1 MRSGMLDLF
10 TSRRTMHDKCNYW
23 RRESNEDINA
33 LIHEINEP
41 SGFFYAK
48 QITSIQDMP
57 QVLAGVF
64 LFDSETVTI
73 QSNDELDK
81 LKRDDI
87 IQFRGEIWRLEQIQA
102 TPIRINN
109 QYNYDVQM
117 TYFLRLKR

>member
-117 TYFLRLKR
+117 TYFLWLKR

>member
-87 IQFRGEIWRLEQIQA
+87 VQFRGEIWRLEQIQA